1 MKALWR
7 NRSVPASRH
16 LGWVALAGVVVFG
29 TFLLQ
34 LVPYFAAPAP
44 LLTIVGCI
52 VVWSLSKRRSTAPLS
67 QTVELVP
74 RPYGLEVRSSGASI
88 FELRG
93 RDLQGASLC
102 DGEGGGVDVTLTHR
116 DRAHRSFVFEGLAR
130 EDVEAFRQALA
141 LPYGGFGGAMFPQGP
156 RPGVPGSG
164 VAFASMFM
172 AGCNAFLAA
181 TSVAADSPTTFVIM
195 AVMCAVTYAAFLW
208 TLLMLAGTPRH
219 IAPYCALN
227 SFGLR
232 YFAGTAQDVAYSL
245 IASARVVG
253 EDVAVHLRNAQ
264 LLSLPLGTLVP
275 AERANFARQLTS
287 AVVRS
292 ERAELP
298 PTVGESLTR
307 LEREPG
313 EPLRAW
319 LLRVDALAVMPSGE
333 STYRHMG
340 VSEQELWDALE
351 DPDTSEAVRIAL
363 ARRLGRTSP
372 SAYARVQAMT
382 ERLHGDDNRLRMR
395 VAMATDLAQVPERV
409 GDLLQLVYR

>member
-7 NRSVPASRH
+7 NRSVPASWH
-16 LGWVALAGVVVFG
+16 LGWVALAGVVVLG

-34 LVPYFAAPAP
+34 LVPYFAGPAP

-52 VVWSLSKRRSTAPLS
+52 VVWSLSKRRAAPLS

-74 RPYGLEVRSSGASI
+74 RPYGLEVRSAGASI

-93 RDLQGASLC
+93 KDLLGASLC
-102 DGEGGGVDVTLTHR
+102 DGESGGVDVTLTHR
-116 DRAHRSFVFEGLAR
+116 ERAYRSFVFEGLAR

-156 RPGVPGSG
+156 RRGPAVEGIT
-164 VAFASMFM
+164 FASVL
-172 AGCNAFLAA
+172 AAVANGFLAG
-181 TSVAADSPTTFVIM
+181 TGVAADSPTTFVIM
-195 AVMCAVTYAAFLW
+195 AIGCAVTYAAFLW

-232 YFAGTAQDVAYSL
+232 YFAGTAHDVAYSL
-245 IASARVVG
+245 IASARVAG
-253 EDVAVHLRNAQ
+253 ENVAVHLRNGQ
-264 LLSLPLGTLVP
+264 VLLLPLGTLVP

-298 PTVGESLTR
+298 PTVGETLTR

-319 LLRVDALAVMPSGE
+319 LLRVDALAVMPTGE

-351 DPDTSEAVRIAL
+351 DPDTAGDVRIAL

-372 SAYARVQAMT
+372 SAHARVQAMT
-382 ERLHGDDNRLRMR
+382 ERLHGDDDRLRMR
-395 VAMATDLAQVPERV
+395 VAMATDLAQVPERA

>member
-7 NRSVPASRH
+7 NRSVPVSRH
-16 LGWVALAGVVVFG
+16 LGWVALAGVVVLG

-34 LVPYFAAPAP
+34 LVPYFALPAP

-52 VVWSLSKRRSTAPLS
+52 VVWSLSTRRTAPLS

-74 RPYGLEVRSSGASI
+74 RPYGLEVRSAGASI

-93 RDLQGASLC
+93 KDLQGASLC
-102 DGEGGGVDVTLTHR
+102 DGDGGSVDVTLTHR

-130 EDVEAFRQALA
+130 EDVEAFRHALA

-156 RPGVPGSG
+156 RPGVPGLG
-164 VAFASMFM
+164 VAFASLLM

-181 TSVAADSPTTFVIM
+181 TSVAVDMPTAFMVM
-195 AVMCAVTYAAFLW
+195 ATMCAVAYAAFLW
-208 TLLMLAGTPRH
+208 MLLMLTGTPRH
-219 IAPYCALN
+219 IAPYCAL
-227 SFGLR
+227 SASGLR
-232 YFAGTAQDVAYSL
+232 YFAGTARDVAYSL
-245 IASARVVG
+245 IASARVAG
-253 EDVAVHLRNAQ
+253 ENVAVHLRNGQ
-264 LLSLPLGTLVP
+264 VLLLPLGTLVP

-287 AVVRS
+287 AV
-292 ERAELP
+292 ERGQRADLP
-298 PTVGESLTR
+298 PTVDEALTR

-319 LLRVDALAVMPSGE
+319 LLRVDSLAVMPSGE

-351 DPDTSEAVRIAL
+351 DPDTSEDVRIAL

-395 VAMATDLAQVPERV
+395 VAMATDLAQVPERA

>member
-7 NRSVPASRH
+7 NRSVPVSRH
-16 LGWVALAGVVVFG
+16 LGWVALAGVVVLG

-34 LVPYFAAPAP
+34 LVPHFALPAP

-52 VVWSLSKRRSTAPLS
+52 VVWSLSTRRAAPLS

-74 RPYGLEVRSSGASI
+74 RPYGLEVRSAGASI

-93 RDLQGASLC
+93 KDLLGASLC
-102 DGEGGGVDVTLTHR
+102 DGESGGVDVTLTHR
-116 DRAHRSFVFEGLAR
+116 DRAYRSFVFEGLAR
-130 EDVEAFRQALA
+130 EHVEAFRQALA

-156 RPGVPGSG
+156 RPGVPGLG
-164 VAFASMFM
+164 VAFASLLM
-172 AGCNAFLAA
+172 AACNAFLAA
-181 TSVAADSPTTFVIM
+181 TSVAVDMPTAFLVM
-195 AVMCAVTYAAFLW
+195 ATMCAVAYAAFLW
-208 TLLMLAGTPRH
+208 MLLILAGTPRH

-232 YFAGTAQDVAYSL
+232 YFAGTARDVAYSL
-245 IASARVVG
+245 IASARVAG
-253 EDVAVHLRNAQ
+253 ENVAVHLRSGQ
-264 LLSLPLGTLVP
+264 VLLLPLGTLVP

-298 PTVGESLTR
+298 PTVGETLTR

-319 LLRVDALAVMPSGE
+319 LLRVDALAVMPTGE

-351 DPDTSEAVRIAL
+351 DPDTADDVRIAL

-372 SAYARVQAMT
+372 SAHARVQAMT
-382 ERLHGDDNRLRMR
+382 ERLHGDDDRLRMR
-395 VAMATDLAQVPERV
+395 VAMATDLAQVPERA